1 MTKGKPVGHDIAADL
16 TWSIIQTL
24 KAASGVPVIV
34 KGILTAEDAELAVK
48 YGADGIIVSNHG
60 GRQLDTVTPT
70 VGLICSLSML
80 IQYT

>member
-1 MTKGKPVGHDIAADL
+1 MTKGKPVGHDIAADP

-34 KGILTAEDAELAVK
+34 KGILTAEDAELAVE

-70 VGLICSLSML
+70 VGLIILSQML